1 MIFFVGS
8 ATGVLTLPPSPEP
21 ALATPLEPA
30 SPAPEPLL
38 LPAATPLEL
47 GLPPEL
53 ELPPEAGFAEAPLLA
68 PVGAAFPLELPL
80 DPVPLLGVRCSSH
93 CRSSRRRCWC
103 RHRSPVRRLSASSR
117 WPTNCRRRSTHLGL
131 RPHRLLPTRGPDCRR
146 SRAAKRQAGLI
157 ARFARTISTDS

>member
-80 DPVPLLGVRCSSH
+80 DPVPLLGGPLLVPLPVVAPPLLV
-93 CRSSRRRCWC
+93 
-103 RHRSPVRRLSASSR
+103 SPPVPSPPVVGFVPLADELPPPLDS
-117 WPTNCRRRSTHLGL
+117 LGFAA
-131 RPHRLLPTRGPDCRR
+131 PPAAPDEG
-146 SRAAKRQAGLI
+146 A
-157 ARFARTISTDS
+157 